1 MKNSTRK
8 TKNYASQ
15 AKAIDKIFMELDLE
29 DKVKVIDLLV
39 NPIIR
44 KINKII
50 RDTYDPEFSGCS
62 TFFIED
68 SCVYWNGPK
77 DYKTEKCM
85 TACSYD
91 QDNISFPLR
100 WLDEGYDYKAEY
112 KKICD
117 DEEARDKARQESEE
131 KDELRRLIS
140 KYGHLEQ

>member
-1 MKNSTRK
+1 MKKN
-8 TKNYASQ
+8 TKKPAE
-15 AKAIDKIFMELDLE
+15 AIAGLFAGLEIE
-29 DKVKVIDLLV
+29 DKVKVIDSLV
-39 NPIIR
+39 DPIKRRIDQV
-44 KINKII
+44 I
-50 RDTYDPEFSGCS
+50 RDTYDPDFGGCS
-62 TFFIED
+62 EFFIEN

-117 DEEARDKARQESEE
+117 DEKARDKARQESEE

-140 KYGHLEQ
+140 KYGHLER